1 MLVLKCLGGSFEEVF
16 GRLITF
22 SRFTKDFTRTV
33 LGSPNNQ
40 MTPQTT
46 PNHIDIYIIY
56 RIYIVYILYIYYIS
70 FEGVRGSFLAICSL
84 FADSPIAIWA
94 IFGLQ

>member
-1 MLVLKCLGGSFEEVF
+1 MLVLKSLGGSFEEVF

-46 PNHIDIYIIY
+46 PKHINICIIYIIY
-56 RIYIVYILYIYYIS
+56 ILYDKESDHSYKA
-70 FEGVRGSFLAICSL
+70 VRTCPQKSDG
-84 FADSPIAIWA
+84 
-94 IFGLQ
+94 